1 MSTITRPGR
10 GRQPSSGVS
19 LTAQA
24 VPRRPMSAVP
34 HVTQSHDR
42 QRLLGAGSTIFD
54 VVLPG
59 GLTGG
64 AISLL
69 DQTDGPSGRNR

>member
-1 MSTITRPGR
+1 
-10 GRQPSSGVS
+10 
-19 LTAQA
+19 
-24 VPRRPMSAVP
+24 MSAVP

-42 QRLLGAGSTIFD
+42 QRLLGADSTIFD